1 MGEDKAPN
9 IPHMGDVDVIQ
20 IEEDIY
26 VREKDY
32 DHDSINSIRNYD

>member
-1 MGEDKAPN
+1 MGESRALN
-9 IPHMGDVDVIQ
+9 ITRMGDVDLIQ
-20 IEEDIY
+20 IKEDIY